1 MRMELAEGPVDF
13 VSTVSSDGKI
23 NIHDLTR
30 VAMTLSVEA
39 SDDDETPPVA
49 TYDTKGSRLVCC
61 CTAEVFRGK
70 SQPQVKTEVKDEAGA
85 AKEEEG
91 SVDGGDDFYGQAG
104 DDESEPEQEE
114 NVEDEQEVEDE
125 YEMEDE

>member
-1 MRMELAEGPVDF
+1 MKMELADGPVDF
-13 VSTVSSDGKI
+13 ISTVSSDGKI

-30 VAMTLSVEA
+30 AAMVLN
-39 SDDDETPPVA
+39 SDPSEDDETPPVA

-70 SQPQVKTEVKDEAGA
+70 SQAHVKTEVKNEAETP
-85 AKEEEG
+85 KEEEG
-91 SVDGGDDFYGQAG
+91 SVDGGDDFYGQDG
-104 DDESEPEQEE
+104 EESGAEEE